1 MGQLRIANCSC
12 GSYAKNNRAPKSSW
26 PGQIWAA
33 VLPGPVTTNKVK
45 EVMGVG
51 GGRVGTIL
59 RCSDP
64 KSNRESKYKH
74 WLTPVPLNKYAKS
87 LNNRAS

>member
-33 VLPGPVTTNKVK
+33 VLPGPGTTNKVK

-51 GGRVGTIL
+51 GGEPFFAAVI
-59 RCSDP
+59 P
-64 KSNRESKYKH
+64 
-74 WLTPVPLNKYAKS
+74 
-87 LNNRAS
+87 RAIGNPNINIG